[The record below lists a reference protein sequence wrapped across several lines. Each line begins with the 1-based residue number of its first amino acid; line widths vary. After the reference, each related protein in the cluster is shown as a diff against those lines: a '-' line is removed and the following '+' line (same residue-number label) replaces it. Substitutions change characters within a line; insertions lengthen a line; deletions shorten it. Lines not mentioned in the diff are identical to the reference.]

1 MASSTL
7 RMICPNLKCRS
18 VLSVPAAARGKV
30 VRCRQ
35 CRQRVQ
41 VPVIATPPAKPA
53 PAAADE
59 MVQD

>member
-1 MASSTL
+1 MTSSTF

-18 VLSVPAAARGKV
+18 VLSVPTTARGKV

-41 VPVIATPPAKPA
+41 VPANAGQPPKPA
-53 PAAADE
+53 PAAPTEE
-59 MVQD
+59 MA